1 MSERRIPS
9 TDHEH
14 GQAVLQSLP
23 VLVTTHATDGRGT
36 YTGVYTELQVKSTE
50 SQKEL
55 VGRPLTDVLNPEAT
69 ETLLATIDE
78 ASETGDR
85 QYVEFPVYFGDE
97 RFWRGAFVTSLN
109 TDGASGEVVVAS
121 FDLTRHE
128 ERTDALYDV
137 FDALETYTSR
147 RKLEQGICDRLLD
160 HRRYEMAWLGT
171 FDSDGELVVR
181 ATADADD
188 YLDGLRDAGCRLE
201 TVDDPGIRALR
212 SQEPVSVVP
221 IDSTEGA
228 WATVAADHGLQ
239 AGVALPLSHDGVDHG
254 VLALYLAEAEYLVP
268 WREDVLVDYADA
280 AGYALSAAMWQWEL
294 SSNAATVLKVDITG
308 PVSLTELCV
317 HSDCDALEV
326 TSVVPRSDETVY
338 YLAFPGDRV
347 NLEATVEQCDGIRP
361 YGDGD
366 GVRAF
371 VVEEETPECHLVE
384 LGAQIRSFRV
394 TADEMTITLAV
405 PSSRVARAVRG
416 HVREAY
422 ADARVTVR
430 WGSGDH
436 SETVPLSGNIGA
448 VMTDRQYEI
457 LIAAYRYG
465 YFERDPAVNLSDLAD
480 VLDVSRWTVSEHL
493 RVAQREM
500 LSELLE

>member
-1 MSERRIPS
+1 
-9 TDHEH
+9 
-14 GQAVLQSLP
+14 
-23 VLVTTHATDGRGT
+23 
-36 YTGVYTELQVKSTE
+36 
-50 SQKEL
+50 
-55 VGRPLTDVLNPEAT
+55 
-69 ETLLATIDE
+69 
-78 ASETGDR
+78 
-85 QYVEFPVYFGDE
+85 
-97 RFWRGAFVTSLN
+97 
-109 TDGASGEVVVAS
+109 
-121 FDLTRHE
+121 
-128 ERTDALYDV
+128 
-137 FDALETYTSR
+137 
-147 RKLEQGICDRLLD
+147 
-160 HRRYEMAWLGT
+160 
-171 FDSDGELVVR
+171 
-181 ATADADD
+181 
-188 YLDGLRDAGCRLE
+188 
-201 TVDDPGIRALR
+201 
-212 SQEPVSVVP
+212 
-221 IDSTEGA
+221 
-228 WATVAADHGLQ
+228 
-239 AGVALPLSHDGVDHG
+239 
-254 VLALYLAEAEYLVP
+254 
-268 WREDVLVDYADA
+268 VLVDYADA

-294 SSNAATVLKVDITG
+294 SSNAATVLKFDITG

-326 TSVVPRSDETVY
+326 TSVVPRSNETVY

-347 NLEATVEQCDGIRP
+347 TLEATVEQCDGIRP

-366 GVRAF
+366 GVRAV
-371 VVEEETPECHLVE
+371 VVEEETVECHLVE

-436 SETVPLSGNIGA
+436 AEAVPLSGNVGA